1 MKSHVIDLTNTN
13 FASNNEK
20 TILIQKFK
28 KIEPQL
34 LTKQVIEELTIG
46 ITNIEIPS
54 WYYNMVNN
62 TLDKFRYDKS
72 TNFDL
77 TDSELKVVASF
88 IISLIMSRC
97 GRNSDLLINTEIHP
111 NSIDCNIS
119 VYLSGEYGIA
129 EHLKDIFMPYLT
141 FMRKHVFYNF
151 YIPNTISVSGSGS
164 KLQLR
169 SKIPNPMDS
178 LLDYYNKDRYTDSP
192 MIWDNTH
199 LDIYPKWYGYDK
211 YIDTESNDIRISEIL
226 NRLPNDYDLNT
237 DYGPGDIPTSQII
250 LPPKVNSYHAYQKLQ
265 SEISFRALLLSRDD
279 PTRSMDENWHIAE
292 RRVKLEREYWSVEQ
306 KINEDHWKNR
316 ESTKKRSKLLHI
328 MYPSTSAESN
338 WYLAERQLKE
348 EYMMTHESY
357 FIRAMKLVGLTF
369 SSGCCYGDIKDK
381 EEFNGALSYLK
392 TLSDNGN
399 YMASIE
405 LAKYYYSNTYCMI
418 EFGMSYKYFYL
429 AMEQGYWPAKLAFN
443 DFLEKNKDYSIDKY

>member
-1 MKSHVIDLTNTN
+1 MKTHVIDLTNTK

-20 TILIQKFK
+20 TILIHKFK

-34 LTKQVIEELTIG
+34 LTKQVVEELTIG

-54 WYYNMVNN
+54 WYYNMVND

-77 TDSELKVVASF
+77 TDSELKVIASF
-88 IISLIMSRC
+88 VTSLIMSRC
-97 GRNSDLLINTEIHP
+97 GRNPDLLINTEIHP
-111 NSIDCNIS
+111 NSTDSYIS
-119 VYLSGEYGIA
+119 AYLSGEYGIA
-129 EHLKDIFMPYLT
+129 EHLKDIFMPDLT

-151 YIPNTISVSGSGS
+151 YIPNTICGSGG
-164 KLQLR
+164 KIQLT

-178 LLDYYNKDRYTDSP
+178 LLDYYNKNGYTNSP
-192 MIWDNTH
+192 MVGDNTWS
-199 LDIYPKWYGYDK
+199 DIYPKWYGYEN
-211 YIDTESNDIRISEIL
+211 YIDTEYNNIRISEIL
-226 NRLPNDYDLNT
+226 NRLPNNYDLNT
-237 DYGPGDIPTSQII
+237 DYGPNDIPASQII
-250 LPPKVNSYHAYQKLQ
+250 LPPKVNSYYAYQKLQ
-265 SEISFRALLLSRDD
+265 NEISFRALLLSRDD
-279 PTRSMDENWHIAE
+279 PTRNMDENWNIAE
-292 RRVKLEREYWSVEQ
+292 RRIKIEREYWSVEQ
-306 KINEDHWKNR
+306 KINEDHWKDR
-316 ESTKKRSKLLHI
+316 GSTKKRAKLLH
-328 MYPSTSAESN
+328 MTYPTASAESN

-357 FIRAMKLVGLTF
+357 FIKAMKLVGLTF
-369 SSGCCYGDIKDK
+369 SSGCCHGDIKDK
-381 EEFNGALSYLK
+381 EEFNYALSYLK

-429 AMEQGYWPAKLAFN
+429 AMEQGYWPAKLAFD